1 MIGRCDRMGALF
13 GANIETFT
21 GLAGVGDTFGTCL
34 GPLSRN
40 RYVVSISLAL
50 GPSIHMHGV
59 VGKM

>member
-1 MIGRCDRMGALF
+1 MGALF